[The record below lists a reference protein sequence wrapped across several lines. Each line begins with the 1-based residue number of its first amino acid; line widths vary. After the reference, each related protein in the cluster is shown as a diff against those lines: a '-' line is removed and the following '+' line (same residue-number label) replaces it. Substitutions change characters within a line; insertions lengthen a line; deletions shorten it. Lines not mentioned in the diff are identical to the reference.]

1 VRFCAAAPHRKAS
14 FLAETPAEPPP
25 LDRDIEQI
33 SVEDEMRKS
42 YLDYAMSVIVSR
54 ALPDVRDGLK
64 PVHRRIMHVMNESN
78 YDWNR
83 PYRKSARVVGDVM
96 GKYHPHGDQAIY
108 DAMVRMAQEFSMR
121 LPLVD
126 GQGNFGSMDGD
137 PPAAMRYTEVKLQRV
152 GRELL
157 DDIEKDTVDFQ
168 PNYDETTREP
178 KVLPAKFPNILVN
191 GAGGIAVGMATNIPP
206 HNLGEVIDACCAVL
220 DNPDVTIDELMEVIP
235 GPDFPTGG
243 IIIGRQGLT
252 SAFHTGRGSVVMR
265 GRARVE
271 EIRKDREAIIISEI
285 PYQVNKSRM
294 IERIAE
300 MVRDKKIEGIS
311 DLRDESDRDG
321 VRVVIEIKRDSL
333 GEVVLNQLYRYS
345 PLQTSFGV
353 NTLALNNGKPE
364 LLNLKRILEAFIDFR
379 EDVIRRRTEFD
390 LNKARDRA
398 HVLVGLAIA
407 VANIDEVIALIRA
420 AKDPVEARE
429 GLMARDWAATEVES
443 LIKLIDDPNHT
454 VVDGRY
460 RLSEAQARAIL
471 ELRLQR
477 LTGLEQAKI
486 AEELNGLAVEIEDF
500 LDILRSP
507 IRIRKIT
514 RDEMQ
519 AVKEQ
524 FATPRRTSIEESE
537 LDTDIEDLIQRED
550 MVVTVSH
557 GGYIKRVALSSYR
570 AQRRGGKGRAGMST
584 RDEDFVSKVFVCNTH
599 TPVLFFSSRGIV
611 YRLKVY
617 RLPEGNP
624 QARGKALINLL
635 PLEPDET
642 ITTIMPM
649 PEDEESWGDLF
660 IMFATASGGIRRNRL
675 SDFTNIMAN
684 GKIAMKLDEGDELIG
699 VQTCSE
705 AQDIMLAADSGKCIR
720 FPVTEVRI
728 FSGRTST
735 GVRGIRLA
743 EGQKIVSMTM
753 IDHVELETDVRDAYL
768 RMSKARRRL
777 PDEEDDSVQD
787 VVETSDEDTGAETAS
802 AHITLTEEEYEAL
815 SEKEQFM
822 LTVTENG
829 YGKRTSAFEYRTTR
843 RGGQGVVNIAT
854 EGRNGAVAAS
864 FPVEDGD
871 QMMLVTD
878 GGKIIRSPVADIRI
892 AGRSTQGVTLFD
904 TADDEKVV
912 SVAHLKEGDE
922 PEDTEDSDI
931 ATDGEE
937 PAVEGTGSGEPAGV
951 SPETDDPAAD
961 VDDTTGDA

>member
-1 VRFCAAAPHRKAS
+1 
-14 FLAETPAEPPP
+14 LAEDSAPSPP
-25 LDRDIEQI
+25 LEPDIEHVSI
-33 SVEDEMRKS
+33 ADEMRKS

-64 PVHRRIMHVMNESN
+64 PVHRRILHVMNENS

-96 GKYHPHGDQAIY
+96 GQYHPHGDQAIY
-108 DAMVRMAQEFSMR
+108 DAMVRMAQDFSMR
-121 LPLVD
+121 LPLID

-137 PPAAMRYTEVKLQRV
+137 PPAAMRYTEARLERV
-152 GRELL
+152 ARELL
-157 DDIEKDTVDFQ
+157 DDIDKDTVDFQ
-168 PNYDETTREP
+168 PNYDETTKEP
-178 KVLPAKFPNILVN
+178 KVLPAKFPNLLVN

-206 HNLGEVIDACCAVL
+206 HNLGEVIDACCAL
-220 DNPDVTIDELMEVIP
+220 IDNPELTVDQLMEVVP

-243 IIIGRQGLT
+243 IIVGRQGLT

-265 GRARVE
+265 GRATVE
-271 EIRKDREAIIISEI
+271 EIRKDREAIVVTEI

-321 VRVVIEIKRDSL
+321 VRVVIEIKRDAVA
-333 GEVVLNQLYRYS
+333 EVVLNQLYRYS

-353 NTLALNNGKPE
+353 NSLALNNGKPE
-364 LLNLKRILEAFIDFR
+364 LLNLRSVLNAFIDFR
-379 EDVIRRRTEFD
+379 EDVIRRRTEYD
-390 LNKARDRA
+390 LSKARDRA

-407 VANIDEVIALIRA
+407 VANIDDVIALIRA
-420 AKDPVEARE
+420 AKDPVQARNE
-429 GLMARDWAATEVES
+429 LMERDWDAEDVAS
-443 LIKLIDDPNHT
+443 LIELIDDPNHQIIEE
-454 VVDGRY
+454 RY

-477 LTGLEQAKI
+477 LTGLEQDKI
-486 AEELNGLAVEIEDF
+486 KEELSGLAAEIENF
-500 LDILRSP
+500 LDILRSRERLRS
-507 IRIRKIT
+507 IM
-514 RDEMQ
+514 RDEMM

-524 FATPRRTSIEESE
+524 FATPRRTSIEDSE

-557 GGYIKRVALSSYR
+557 NGYIKRVALSSYR

-584 RDEDFVSKVFVCNTH
+584 RDEDFVRSVFVCNTH

-635 PLEPDET
+635 PLEEGET
-642 ITTIMPM
+642 ITTVMPM

-660 IMFATASGGIRRNRL
+660 IMFSTASGGVRRNRL

-684 GKIAMKLDEGDELIG
+684 GKIAMKLNDGDRLIG
-699 VQTCSE
+699 VQTCTE
-705 AQDIMLAADSGKCIR
+705 EQDVMLAADSGKSIR
-720 FPVTEVRI
+720 FPVTDVRV

-743 EGQKIVSMTM
+743 AGHQIVSMTLLN
-753 IDHVELETDVRDAYL
+753 HVELETDIRDAYL

-777 PDEEDDSVQD
+777 EGEEDENGNGVSP
-787 VVETSDEDTGAETAS
+787 
-802 AHITLTEEEYEAL
+802 EEEEGGEQISL
-815 SEKEQFM
+815 SEEQFEQLSAQEEFI
-822 LTVTENG
+822 LTATENG
-829 YGKRTSAFEYRTTR
+829 YGKRTSAYEYRITK

-854 EGRNGAVAAS
+854 EGRNGAVVAS
-864 FPVEDGD
+864 FPVNNAD
-871 QMMLVTD
+871 QIMLVTD

-912 SVAHLKEGDE
+912 SVAYLQESEEDEEVGVEVDAETPDEDAAGEAPVDSEAGPE
-922 PEDTEDSDI
+922 PE
-931 ATDGEE
+931 
-937 PAVEGTGSGEPAGV
+937 
-951 SPETDDPAAD
+951 
-961 VDDTTGDA
+961 VDDAAGDA

>member
-1 VRFCAAAPHRKAS
+1 
-14 FLAETPAEPPP
+14 LAEEPVPPP
-25 LDRDIEQI
+25 PFEDDIEHVSI
-33 SVEDEMRKS
+33 EDEMRKS

-64 PVHRRIMHVMNESN
+64 PVHRRILHVMNESN

-96 GKYHPHGDQAIY
+96 GQYHPHGDQAIY
-108 DAMVRMAQEFSMR
+108 DAMVRMAQDFSMR
-121 LPLVD
+121 LPLID

-137 PPAAMRYTEVKLQRV
+137 PPAAMRYTEARLERV
-152 GRELL
+152 ARELL
-157 DDIEKDTVDFQ
+157 DDIDKETVDFQ
-168 PNYDETTREP
+168 PNYDETTKEP
-178 KVLPAKFPNILVN
+178 TVLPAKFPNMLVN
-191 GAGGIAVGMATNIPP
+191 GGGGIAVGMATNIPP
-206 HNLGEVIDACCAVL
+206 HNLGEVIDACCAL
-220 DNPDVTIDELMEVIP
+220 IDNPDLTIAELMEVIP

-243 IIIGRQGLT
+243 IIVGRQGLT
-252 SAFHTGRGSVVMR
+252 SAFETGRGSVVMR
-265 GRARVE
+265 GRVTIE
-271 EIRKDREAIIISEI
+271 EIRKDREAIVVSEI

-300 MVRDKKIEGIS
+300 MVRDKKIEGIG

-333 GEVVLNQLYRYS
+333 AEVVLNQLYRYS

-364 LLNLKRILEAFIDFR
+364 LLNLKQILEAFVYFR

-390 LNKARDRA
+390 LSKARDRA

-407 VANIDEVIALIRA
+407 VANIDDVIALIRG
-420 AKDPVEARE
+420 AKDPVEARI
-429 GLMARDWAATEVES
+429 GLMERDWAAEEVS
-443 LIKLIDDPNHT
+443 ALIELIDDPNHK

-477 LTGLEQAKI
+477 LTGLEQEKI
-486 AEELNGLAVEIEDF
+486 AEELSGLATEIENF
-500 LDILRSP
+500 LEILRSRE
-507 IRIRKIT
+507 RIRSIM
-514 RDEMQ
+514 RDEML

-524 FATPRRTSIEESE
+524 FATPRRTTIEESE
-537 LDTDIEDLIQRED
+537 LETDIEDLIQRED

-557 GGYIKRVALSSYR
+557 AGYIKRVALSSYR
-570 AQRRGGKGRAGMST
+570 AQRRGGKGRSGMST
-584 RDEDFVSKVFVCNTH
+584 RDEDFVSNVFVCNTH

-635 PLEPDET
+635 PLEEGET
-642 ITTIMPM
+642 ITTVMPM

-660 IMFATASGGIRRNRL
+660 ILFATASGGVRRNRL

-684 GKIAMKLDEGDELIG
+684 GKIAMKLDEGDQLIG
-699 VQTCSE
+699 VRTCTE
-705 AQDIMLAADSGKCIR
+705 DQDILLAADSGKSIR
-720 FPVTEVRI
+720 FPVTDVRV

-743 EGQKIVSMTM
+743 DGQKIVSMTTLNH
-753 IDHVELETDVRDAYL
+753 IELETDVRDSYL
-768 RMSKARRRL
+768 RMSKARRRQEGD
-777 PDEEDDSVQD
+777 DEENSVD
-787 VVETSDEDTGAETAS
+787 ETAES
-802 AHITLTEEEYEAL
+802 ETEEVIL
-815 SEKEQFM
+815 S
-822 LTVTENG
+822 VTENG
-829 YGKRTSAFEYRTTR
+829 YGKRTSAYEYRITK
-843 RGGQGVVNIAT
+843 RGGQGVVNITT
-854 EGRNGAVAAS
+854 EGRNGPVVAS
-864 FPVEDGD
+864 FPVEDSD
-871 QMMLVTD
+871 QIMLVTN

-904 TADDEKVV
+904 TAEDEQVV
-912 SVAHLKEGDE
+912 SVAHLKETDDE
-922 PEDTEDSDI
+922 EDHPEGEDAGEPI
-931 ATDGEE
+931 EGEE
-937 PAVEGTGSGEPAGV
+937 S
-951 SPETDDPAAD
+951 PAAVGAD
-961 VDDTTGDA
+961 DDDAVGEVDDAAGDA

>member
-1 VRFCAAAPHRKAS
+1 
-14 FLAETPAEPPP
+14 
-25 LDRDIEQI
+25 
-33 SVEDEMRKS
+33 
-42 YLDYAMSVIVSR
+42 
-54 ALPDVRDGLK
+54 
-64 PVHRRIMHVMNESN
+64 
-78 YDWNR
+78 
-83 PYRKSARVVGDVM
+83 
-96 GKYHPHGDQAIY
+96 
-108 DAMVRMAQEFSMR
+108 
-121 LPLVD
+121 
-126 GQGNFGSMDGD
+126 
-137 PPAAMRYTEVKLQRV
+137 MRYTEVKLQRV

-271 EIRKDREAIIISEI
+271 EIRKDREAIIVSEI

-429 GLMARDWAATEVES
+429 GLMARDWAATKVEA
-443 LIKLIDDPNHT
+443 LIELIDDPNHT

-635 PLEPDET
+635 PLEADET

-777 PDEEDDSVQD
+777 PDEEDDSVED
-787 VVETSDEDTGAETAS
+787 VVETSDEDTGEETAS
-802 AHITLTEEEYEAL
+802 AHITLTEDEYEAL

-931 ATDGEE
+931 AADGEA
-937 PAVEGTGSGEPAGV
+937 PAVEA
-951 SPETDDPAAD
+951 PETDDPAVD

>member
-1 VRFCAAAPHRKAS
+1 
-14 FLAETPAEPPP
+14 LAETPAEPPP

-321 VRVVIEIKRDSL
+321 VRVVVEIKRDSL

-443 LIKLIDDPNHT
+443 LIELIDDPNHT

-624 QARGKALINLL
+624 QARGKALVNLL
-635 PLEPDET
+635 PLEADET

-649 PEDEESWGDLF
+649 PEDEESWGELF

-705 AQDIMLAADSGKCIR
+705 AQDIMLASDSGKCIR

-743 EGQKIVSMTM
+743 NGQKIVSMTM

-777 PDEEDDSVQD
+777 PDEEDDSVQAF
-787 VVETSDEDTGAETAS
+787 VETSDEDTGEETAS
-802 AHITLTEEEYEAL
+802 AHITLTEDEYEAL

-864 FPVEDGD
+864 FPVEDAD

-922 PEDTEDSDI
+922 PEDTEDGDI
-931 ATDGEE
+931 AADGKEPAAEE
-937 PAVEGTGSGEPAGV
+937 P
-951 SPETDDPAAD
+951 
-961 VDDTTGDA
+961 

>member
-1 VRFCAAAPHRKAS
+1 
-14 FLAETPAEPPP
+14 
-25 LDRDIEQI
+25 
-33 SVEDEMRKS
+33 MRKS

-137 PPAAMRYTEVKLQRV
+137 PPAAMRYTEVRLQRV

-168 PNYDETTREP
+168 PNYDETTKEP

-220 DNPDVTIDELMEVIP
+220 DNPDVTIDELIEIIP

-243 IIIGRQGLT
+243 IIMGRQGLT

-265 GRARVE
+265 GRATIE

-364 LLNLKRILEAFIDFR
+364 LLNLKRILEAFIEFR
-379 EDVIRRRTEFD
+379 EEVIRRRTDFD

-429 GLMARDWAATEVES
+429 GLMGRDWGASEVES
-443 LIKLIDDPNHT
+443 LIELIDDPNHV

-486 AEELNGLAVEIEDF
+486 ADELNGLAVEIEDF

-507 IRIRKIT
+507 VRIRKIT

-635 PLEPDET
+635 PLEADET

-649 PEDEESWGDLF
+649 PEDESSWGDLF

-684 GKIAMKLDEGDELIG
+684 GKIAMKLDDGDELIG
-699 VQTCSE
+699 VQTCTE

-753 IDHVELETDVRDAYL
+753 IDHVDLETDVRDAYL

-777 PDEEDDSVQD
+777 PDDEDDSIQEVAETTGE
-787 VVETSDEDTGAETAS
+787 VVEDAPS
-802 AHITLTEEEYEAL
+802 AHITLTDEEYEAL
-815 SEKEQFM
+815 AEKEQFI

-854 EGRNGAVAAS
+854 EGRNGGVAAS

-871 QMMLVTD
+871 QIMLVTN

-892 AGRSTQGVTLFD
+892 AGRSTQGVTLFH

-912 SVAHLKEGDE
+912 SVAHLKEADE
-922 PEDTEDSDI
+922 PEGSDGDDVAPDVAGMDSDGPED
-931 ATDGEE
+931 A
-937 PAVEGTGSGEPAGV
+937 GTVADAPEAGDDLSGE
-951 SPETDDPAAD
+951 
-961 VDDTTGDA
+961 VDDTPGDA

>member
-1 VRFCAAAPHRKAS
+1 
-14 FLAETPAEPPP
+14 
-25 LDRDIEQI
+25 
-33 SVEDEMRKS
+33 
-42 YLDYAMSVIVSR
+42 
-54 ALPDVRDGLK
+54 
-64 PVHRRIMHVMNESN
+64 
-78 YDWNR
+78 
-83 PYRKSARVVGDVM
+83 M

-321 VRVVIEIKRDSL
+321 VRVVVEIKRDSL

-443 LIKLIDDPNHT
+443 LIELIDDPNHT

-624 QARGKALINLL
+624 QARGKALVNLL
-635 PLEPDET
+635 PLEADET

-649 PEDEESWGDLF
+649 PEDEESWGELF

-705 AQDIMLAADSGKCIR
+705 AQDIMLASDSGKCIR

-753 IDHVELETDVRDAYL
+753 IDHVELATDVRDAYL

-777 PDEEDDSVQD
+777 PDEEDDSVQA
-787 VVETSDEDTGAETAS
+787 VVETSDEDTGEETAS
-802 AHITLTEEEYEAL
+802 AHITLTEDEYEAL

-864 FPVEDGD
+864 FPVEDAD

-922 PEDTEDSDI
+922 PEDTEDGDI
-931 ATDGEE
+931 AADGKEPAAEE
-937 PAVEGTGSGEPAGV
+937 P
-951 SPETDDPAAD
+951 
-961 VDDTTGDA
+961 

>member
-1 VRFCAAAPHRKAS
+1 M
-14 FLAETPAEPPP
+14 AETPAEPPP

-271 EIRKDREAIIISEI
+271 EIRKDREAIIVSEI

-443 LIKLIDDPNHT
+443 LIELIDDPNHT

-635 PLEPDET
+635 PLEADET

-777 PDEEDDSVQD
+777 PDEEDDSVQG
-787 VVETSDEDTGAETAS
+787 VVETSDEDTGEETAS
-802 AHITLTEEEYEAL
+802 AHITLTEDEYEAL

-922 PEDTEDSDI
+922 PEDAEDSDI
-931 ATDGEE
+931 AADGEA
-937 PAVEGTGSGEPAGV
+937 PAVEA
-951 SPETDDPAAD
+951 PETDDPAVD